1 MPYNCAVIR
10 SFRSKGLRRFAE
22 RGDPSRLSVQ
32 NADRIRRILLA
43 LNAAKSPEAMNVPGL
58 RFHALKG
65 HDRGRYAVDAS
76 GNWRMTFAWDG
87 EDAVDVDLED
97 YH

>member
-1 MPYNCAVIR
+1 VIR

-32 NADRIRRILLA
+32 NPDRIRRILLA
-43 LNAAKSPEAMNVPGL
+43 LNIARSPDALNIPGF
-58 RFHALKG
+58 RFHTLKG
-65 HDRGRYAVDAS
+65 EDRGRYAVDAS
-76 GNWRMTFAWDG
+76 GNWRVTFAWDG
-87 EDAVDVDLED
+87 DDAVDVDLED